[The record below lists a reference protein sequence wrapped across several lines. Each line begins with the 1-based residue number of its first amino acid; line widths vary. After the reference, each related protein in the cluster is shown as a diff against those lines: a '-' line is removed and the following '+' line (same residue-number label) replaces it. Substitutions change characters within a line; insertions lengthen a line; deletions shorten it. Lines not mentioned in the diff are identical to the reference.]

1 MSAQQFQPIREV
13 PPARVLLVEDDLSHV
28 ELIARAFVP
37 LEHEY
42 TLTAAQSLK
51 QANAVISRRA
61 PDLVLADYRLP
72 DGQGQELIA
81 LAAGA
86 FPVVLMTAYGD
97 EKLAVQAIKAGAL
110 DYVVKSP
117 EIFATMPRTVA
128 RCLREWE
135 TQAQHKRMENALRES
150 EARFRAI
157 FDSTFQ
163 FTGLMTPEGVLLEA
177 NRTMLD
183 FLGVRPN
190 EVIQRPIWEV
200 LRTMGGSSVGA
211 ERLKIAVRDAAGGQ
225 FVRYETAICGAG
237 DKKAIVD
244 FSIKPVFDTSGKV
257 ALLIPE
263 GRDITDRKHDEA
275 ERAKLQEQLL
285 QAQKL
290 ESVGRLAGG
299 VAHDFNNMLSVIL
312 GHTDLILLQTKP
324 DNPLYPDLVEIEKTA
339 QRSADLTR
347 QLLAFARKQTVS
359 PKVLDLN
366 DTVSGMLKMLRR
378 LIGENIELVW
388 QPGNDLWPVNI
399 DPSQIDQVLANLAV
413 NARDAISNIGQV
425 TICTSNETF
434 TVADTEQ
441 HPTSLPGEFVRLSV
455 SDNGCGM
462 NRETL
467 ERIFEPFYT
476 TKSLGR
482 GTGLGLATVYGII
495 KQNDGFIRATS
506 KPGQGSTFNLYIP
519 RHVGGIAMPST
530 PEKEEAPKGGNE
542 TILLVEDEPAMLS
555 ISRSMLIHLGYRV
568 LASGTPEEALQMA
581 DNDEHNID
589 LLITD
594 VIMPGMNGRDLA
606 RVIDSQ
612 HPGLRHLFTSGY
624 TADVMAARGILDKGI
639 HFIQKPFTINGLAA
653 KVREVLET

>member
-462 NRETL
+462 NQETL
-467 ERIFEPFYT
+467 EHIFEPFFT
-476 TKSLGR
+476 TKGLGR
-482 GTGLGLATVYGII
+482 GTGLGLATVYGIV
-495 KQNDGFIRATS
+495 KQNYGFIHAAS
-506 KPGQGSTFNLYIP
+506 QPGEGSTFDIYLP
-519 RHVGGIAMPST
+519 RHAGGTAAP
-530 PEKEEAPKGGNE
+530 PEHAEEESPKGGKE

-555 ISRSMLIHLGYRV
+555 ISSSMLTHLGYHV
-568 LASGTPEEALQMA
+568 LAAASPEEALQLA
-581 DNDEHNID
+581 DKHTGPIH
-589 LLITD
+589 LLVTD
-594 VIMPGMNGRDLA
+594 VIMPGMNGRDLSK
-606 RVIDSQ
+606 VIDSR
-612 HPGLRHLFTSGY
+612 HPGLRHIFTSGY
-624 TADVMAARGILDKGI
+624 TSDVMAARGMLEKGI
-639 HFIQKPFTINGLAA
+639 HFIQKPFTIKRLAA
-653 KVREVLET
+653 KVREVLEA